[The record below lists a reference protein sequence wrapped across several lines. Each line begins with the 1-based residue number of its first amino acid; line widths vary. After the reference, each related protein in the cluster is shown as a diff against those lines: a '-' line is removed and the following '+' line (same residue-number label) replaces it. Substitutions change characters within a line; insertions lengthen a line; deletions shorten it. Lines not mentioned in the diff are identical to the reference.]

1 MAFEKIEI
9 PSPRD
14 SFISEIKNRII
25 KGKMAVGEKLPTERE
40 LEAQTG
46 ISKSVIHFALKDLE
60 QMGYIKILPRQ
71 GAYVADY
78 ARNGGFDIINEQLL
92 YNEGM
97 FNYKTTI
104 EIVELR
110 NALEGSA
117 LIRLAANHTDE
128 DIAVL
133 RRTVDELRVLADAE
147 KEDVS
152 ALAELTKRLHF
163 QIIEL
168 CGNRT
173 FVGVLSP
180 LLPLATVIWEYCA
193 SYWGSHILLEHGDKL
208 LELIEAG
215 QGIEARSYM
224 EETCMQLMEALKGEK
239 SNNKSLSQN

>member
-9 PSPRD
+9 PSPRE
-14 SFISEIKNRII
+14 SFISEMKDRII
-25 KGKMAVGEKLPTERE
+25 KGKLAVGDKLPTERE
-40 LEAQTG
+40 LESQTG

-110 NALEGSA
+110 NALEGYA
-117 LIRLAANHTDE
+117 LIRLAAKHTDE
-128 DIAVL
+128 DIAAL
-133 RRTVDELRVLADAE
+133 HRTVDESRSVALAE
-147 KEDVS
+147 KEDIS
-152 ALAELTKRLHF
+152 ALAEITKRFHF

-168 CGNRT
+168 CGNHT
-173 FVGVLSP
+173 FIGILGP
-180 LLPLATVIWEYCA
+180 LLPLATVIWEYSA
-193 SYWGSHILLEHGDKL
+193 SYWGGPKLLEHCERL

-215 QGIEARSYM
+215 RGYEARDYM
-224 EETCMQLMEALKGEK
+224 EETCIQLMDALNGE
-239 SNNKSLSQN
+239 NIDRN

>member
-1 MAFEKIEI
+1 MAFDKIEI
-9 PSPRD
+9 PSPRE
-14 SFISEIKNRII
+14 SFISEIKDRII
-25 KGKMAVGEKLPTERE
+25 KGKLAVGDKLPTERE

-97 FNYKTTI
+97 FNYKTTV

-110 NALEGSA
+110 NALEGCA
-117 LIRLAANHTDE
+117 LIRLAAKHTDE
-128 DIAVL
+128 DIAAL
-133 RRTVDELRVLADAE
+133 HRTVEEMRTLAAAE
-147 KEDVS
+147 NEDIS
-152 ALAELTKRLHF
+152 ALAELTKRFHF
-163 QIIEL
+163 QIVEL

-173 FVGVLSP
+173 FVGILGP

-193 SYWGSHILLEHGDKL
+193 SYWGGPKLLEHGERL
-208 LELIEAG
+208 LEFIEAG
-215 QGIEARSYM
+215 RGYEARNYI
-224 EETCMQLMEALKGEK
+224 EETCMQLMNALKDGK
-239 SNNKSLSQN
+239 ADRK